1 MNVLGVM
8 IQITAALV
16 VLYLVNMGMNKM
28 LRSERIVIDYSAKV
42 FTKIFSG
49 WISTASFTNRS
60 YNTFNP
66 FATTYRHLPRSVNR
80 MGGAQFT
87 FSIWTR
93 FDDTSTTNLMNK
105 VLFLYGDPTK
115 YTVTKTIDDRTDES
129 VTDYVIKCP
138 LVKFSADGQNIV
150 VEFNTNDA
158 LTNSAIIPKVKTTDD
173 AKRHNVVPMLPG
185 KWALWTFVFEDNI
198 NPEVAT
204 ESGVQFRM
212 YINDFLHHTQ
222 RYEGSLRVNRGYINI
237 LPVPVNNA
245 FMADFAYYNYALN
258 ANDITKIIER
268 GINQNIYNEMDSD
281 ASFTEPNYITEY
293 NKLEIYNM

>member
-1 MNVLGVM
+1 MNVLGAF
-8 IQITAALV
+8 IQVIAAIVILI
-16 VLYLVNMGMNKM
+16 LINKGMNKI
-28 LRSERIVIDYSAKV
+28 LRSERIVVDYSAKV
-42 FTKIFSG
+42 YTKIFSG
-49 WISTASFTNRS
+49 WVSTASFTNRT

-80 MGGAQFT
+80 LGGAQFT

-105 VLFLYGDPTK
+105 VVFLYGDPTE
-115 YTVTKTIDDRTDES
+115 YTVTKEIES
-129 VTDYVIKCP
+129 RIEETVTDYVIKCP
-138 LVKFSADGQNIV
+138 LVKFSADGESII

-158 LTNSAIIPKVKTTDD
+158 LTNRAIIPKIRTTDD
-173 AKRHNVVPMLPG
+173 AKRHNVVAMLPG
-185 KWALWTFVFEDNI
+185 KWALWTFVFEDNVSH
-198 NPEVAT
+198 EV
-204 ESGVQFRM
+204 GVETGAQFRM

-222 RYEGSLRVNRGYINI
+222 RYNGSLRVNRGYINM
-237 LPVPVNNA
+237 LPVPINNA
-245 FMADFAYYNYALN
+245 FLADFSYFNYALN
-258 ANDITKIIER
+258 ANDITKIVGK